1 MKELNKE
8 KYDVNNGMW
17 YIKEGDYYYPEY
29 YVGKGLTI
37 EEATKIK
44 EQKEKEYSKDN
55 NEEIEYKQNLG
66 KYALARLNYIKEYKK
81 VLYLEMK
88 LNNTLYEHLLEVD
101 KRAHKQ
107 VDEIVLAM
115 AKQDGTNE
123 ELKAKDQLKWVRFD
137 EQL

>member
-17 YIKEGDYYYPEY
+17 YIKNGDYYYPEY

-81 VLYLEMK
+81 ALYLEMK
-88 LNNTLYEHLLEVD
+88 LNNTLYEHLLDVD

-123 ELKAKDQLKWVRFD
+123 ELKAREQLKWVRFD
-137 EQL
+137 E